1 MAGDRAYLA
10 EIRNLWQQNFVAAIL
25 TARLNHERIPPE
37 TAAVAQRMNSAF
49 QADRDINSAVE
60 SGMASLGVFGGGGGG
75 FGMSSS
81 YDPEEYMFNAAMGM
95 IAAHRGNP
103 PATPGLRAHAA
114 RALTGQLDPL
124 SLLEQASPQLAGT
137 GVLRSAVALAGDMAP
152 LLGRMALLMA
162 ALAVPEEQIPSLLAG
177 ARSQAPAMSGGA
189 NYAAS
194 AGSYSARAASY
205 SGSRTS
211 TLAIVSAVCG
221 VASWI
226 AFPFIAAIGAIITGH
241 MAKREIR
248 DANGSVEGGGLATLG
263 LVAGYL
269 NVVVSVLALFIILAV
284 IGSM

>member
-1 MAGDRAYLA
+1 MTMAGDPAYLA
-10 EIRNLWQQNFVAAIL
+10 ELRNLWQHNFVAAIL

-37 TAAVAQRMNSAF
+37 TAAVAQSMNSAF

-60 SGMASLGVFGGGGGG
+60 SGMGSLGIFGGGGGG
-75 FGMSSS
+75 FGMSSG

-103 PATPGLRAHAA
+103 PATPSLRAHAA
-114 RALTGQLDPL
+114 DALTGRLDPL

-137 GVLRSAVALAGDMAP
+137 GVLRSALALAGDVAP
-152 LLGRMALLMA
+152 LLGKMALLMA
-162 ALAVPEEQIPSLLAG
+162 ALAVPQERIPALLSE
-177 ARSQAPAMSGGA
+177 ARSQAPARSSGF
-189 NYAAS
+189 AAS
-194 AGSYSARAASY
+194 RGAYSAASASY

-221 VASWI
+221 IASWI

-241 MAKREIR
+241 KAKREIR
-248 DANGSVEGGGLATLG
+248 DANGYVEGGGLATLG

-269 NVVVSVLALFIILAV
+269 NVVACVVALFIIMAV
-284 IGSM
+284 LGSM